1 MKIYDEIIKKLNKSI
16 ECSYTQTLHIHM
28 NSWPDNDSDSIVFMP
43 DMAYELGA
51 ASMPSIS
58 VQMMTTDCSLV
69 KENEILLIGKDI
81 GQIKEDTPYARIIQ
95 LLVDEDEILLD
106 DTIYDSIKC
115 IQHSKYHVHLYGFMI
130 RISVNSYREQVRVS
144 KEAVQKGLNFS
155 KIGAAYIKQYG
166 AHKAVKAVRVIFIT
180 SLDYDYMELE
190 KIAKQ
195 SETITEALDH
205 ALKEFRLN
213 RLDSNFKVFT
223 ELL

>member
-28 NSWPDNDSDSIVFMP
+28 NNWPDNDGDSIVFVP

-58 VQMMTTDCSLV
+58 IQMMTTDHSLV
-69 KENEILLIGKDI
+69 KDNEILLIGKDI
-81 GQIKEDTPYARIIQ
+81 DQIKEDTPYARIIQ
-95 LLVDEDEILLD
+95 LLVDEDAILLD

-115 IQHSKYHVHLYGFMI
+115 IQHSKYHVHPYGFMT

-144 KEAVQKGLNFS
+144 REAVRKGLNFS
-155 KIGAAYIKQYG
+155 KIGAAYIKQYCI
-166 AHKAVKAVRVIFIT
+166 HKAVKAVRVIFIT
-180 SLDYDYMELE
+180 SLDYDYIELE
-190 KIAKQ
+190 KLARQ
-195 SETITEALDH
+195 SAAITEALDH
-205 ALKEFRLN
+205 ALKEFRFN
-213 RLDSNFKVFT
+213 GSDFNFK

>member
-115 IQHSKYHVHLYGFMI
+115 IQHSKYHVHPYGFMT

>member
-28 NSWPDNDSDSIVFMP
+28 NNWPDNDGDSIVFVP
-43 DMAYELGA
+43 NMAYELGA

-58 VQMMTTDCSLV
+58 IQMMTTDHSLV
-69 KENEILLIGKDI
+69 KDNEILLIGKDI

-95 LLVDEDEILLD
+95 LLVDEDAILLD

-115 IQHSKYHVHLYGFMI
+115 IQHSKYHVHPYGFMT

-144 KEAVQKGLNFS
+144 REAVRKGLNFS
-155 KIGAAYIKQYG
+155 KIGAAYIKQYCI
-166 AHKAVKAVRVIFIT
+166 HKAVKAVRVIFIT
-180 SLDYDYMELE
+180 SLDYDYIELE
-190 KIAKQ
+190 KLARQ
-195 SETITEALDH
+195 SAAITEALDH
-205 ALKEFRLN
+205 ALKEFRFN
-213 RLDSNFKVFT
+213 GSDFNFK

>member
-28 NSWPDNDSDSIVFMP
+28 NNWPDNDGDSIVFVP

-58 VQMMTTDCSLV
+58 IQMMTTDHSLV
-69 KENEILLIGKDI
+69 KDNEILLIGKDI

-95 LLVDEDEILLD
+95 LLVDEDAILLD

-115 IQHSKYHVHLYGFMI
+115 IQHSKYHVHLYGFMT

-144 KEAVQKGLNFS
+144 REAVRKGLNFS
-155 KIGAAYIKQYG
+155 KIGAAYIKQYCV
-166 AHKAVKAVRVIFIT
+166 HKAVKAV
-180 SLDYDYMELE
+180 
-190 KIAKQ
+190 
-195 SETITEALDH
+195 
-205 ALKEFRLN
+205 
-213 RLDSNFKVFT
+213 
-223 ELL
+223 

>member
-106 DTIYDSIKC
+106 DTIYESIKC
-115 IQHSKYHVHLYGFMI
+115 IQHSKYHVHPYGFMT

-166 AHKAVKAVRVIFIT
+166 VHRAVKAVRVIFIT

-190 KIAKQ
+190 KLAKQ
-195 SETITEALDH
+195 SETITKALDH
-205 ALKEFRLN
+205 ALKDFQFN
-213 RLDSNFKVFT
+213 SLDSNFK
-223 ELL
+223 EWL

>member
-28 NSWPDNDSDSIVFMP
+28 NNWPDNDGDSIVFVP

-58 VQMMTTDCSLV
+58 IQMMTTDHSLV
-69 KENEILLIGKDI
+69 KDNEILLIGKDI
-81 GQIKEDTPYARIIQ
+81 GQIKEYTPYARIIQ
-95 LLVDEDEILLD
+95 LLVDEDAILLD

-115 IQHSKYHVHLYGFMI
+115 IQHSKYHVHPYGFMT

-144 KEAVQKGLNFS
+144 REAVRKGLNFS
-155 KIGAAYIKQYG
+155 KIGAAYIKQYCI
-166 AHKAVKAVRVIFIT
+166 HKAVKAVRVIFIT
-180 SLDYDYMELE
+180 SLDYDYIELE
-190 KIAKQ
+190 KLARQ
-195 SETITEALDH
+195 SAAITEALDH
-205 ALKEFRLN
+205 ALKEFRFN
-213 RLDSNFKVFT
+213 GSDFNFK

>member
-16 ECSYTQTLHIHM
+16 QCSYTQTLHIHM

-115 IQHSKYHVHLYGFMI
+115 IQHSKYHVHPYGFMT

>member
-16 ECSYTQTLHIHM
+16 ECYYTQTLHIHM
-28 NSWPDNDSDSIVFMP
+28 NSWPDNDSNSIVFMP

-69 KENEILLIGKDI
+69 KCNEILLIGKDI

-115 IQHSKYHVHLYGFMI
+115 IQHSKYHVHPYGFMT

-144 KEAVQKGLNFS
+144 KEAVRKGLNFS
-155 KIGAAYIKQYG
+155 KIGAAYIKQYCI
-166 AHKAVKAVRVIFIT
+166 HKAVKAVRVIFIT

-190 KIAKQ
+190 KLAKE

-205 ALKEFRLN
+205 ALKNFRFN
-213 RLDSNFKVFT
+213 SLDSNFK